1 MWWEVNGHLFFSQF
15 AAFFRK
21 NEKLDFF
28 RKRVFSESTNGLD
41 VKLCMQ

>member
-1 MWWEVNGHLFFSQF
+1 MAIYFFLNLLHFSE
-15 AAFFRK
+15 K